1 MVGIGHEGTPGE
13 LVMFI
18 PNLGFMGM
26 SLGEFKELYLT
37 IYTLFCMYV
46 ILLYPFYQKI
56 KRKKKT
62 CFFLGTLMFLIL
74 IQRLH
79 DLRKWKNL

>member
-26 SLGEFKELYLT
+26 SLGEFKELYPYDLYSFLYVC
-37 IYTLFCMYV
+37 YTSV
-46 ILLYPFYQKI
+46 PILPKN
-56 KRKKKT
+56 KKK
-62 CFFLGTLMFLIL
+62 G
-74 IQRLH
+74 
-79 DLRKWKNL
+79 KNLLLPWYPNVLDFDTKAA